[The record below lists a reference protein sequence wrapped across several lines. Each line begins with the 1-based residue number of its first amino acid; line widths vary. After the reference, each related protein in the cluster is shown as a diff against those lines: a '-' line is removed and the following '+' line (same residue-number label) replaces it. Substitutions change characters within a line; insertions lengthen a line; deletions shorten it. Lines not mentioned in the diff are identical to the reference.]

1 MTNKNNGRNDGQDD
15 QKTLHIRSV
24 KERKI
29 GNASYKLVPIAGKTK
44 MRKEKPL
51 IQLEKQL
58 KAAAFV
64 KALNPLLYI
73 TYRFTCEKVSYHR
86 CAMKHVL
93 NWISGTPLNL
103 VIDYRKILVAS
114 GNRFNTERA
123 VAKPVADTVLFKWEN
138 DLIPNDYATD
148 KAILVAY
155 CEALNKC
162 IFTTMGPPRT
172 VCKARL
178 DVVAFRGQAIH
189 TWLSFI
195 TADGKQV
202 ADSIYTGRLI
212 IDK

>member
-1 MTNKNNGRNDGQDD
+1 MTHENNGRTAGKNESA
-15 QKTLHIRSV
+15 RSIE
-24 KERKI
+24 ERTSI
-29 GNASYKLVPIAGKTK
+29 NASYKLTPRTLKTK
-44 MRKEKPL
+44 KRIPRLKTQPEKLL
-51 IQLEKQL
+51 I
-58 KAAAFV
+58 AAAFV

-73 TYRFTCEKVSYHR
+73 TYRFTCEKISYSK
-86 CAMKHVL
+86 CAMRHVL
-93 NWISGTPLNL
+93 HWIRGLPPELK
-103 VIDYRKILVAS
+103 IDYSKILVAS

-123 VAKPVADTVLFKWEN
+123 TAKPIGDHVLFKWEA
-138 DLIPNDYATD
+138 DLIPKDYATD
-148 KAILVAY
+148 KSILVVY

-172 VCKARL
+172 ACRARI
-178 DVVAFRGQAIH
+178 DVTAFRGQAVH